1 MFCSCLR
8 HIEYKSEGSE
18 KLSIEQ
24 YFEKIKPYLDNMIDK
39 LIKSGKWKIN
49 LTTKINFLSSKGND
63 DKQSNAFRE
72 QNRWN
77 Y

>member
-1 MFCSCLR
+1 MFCSCSR

-39 LIKSGKWKIN
+39 LIKSGEWKIN
-49 LTTKINFLSSKGND
+49 LTTKINFLSSKDND

-72 QNRWN
+72 L
-77 Y
+77 